1 MKIPL
6 FSKIFGGCLLIIV
19 LFSAL
24 IPLLSFNLIKT
35 HYINTFTDNFKNLAI
50 ILLPEVTPL
59 LEKQKFQELD
69 AYVKTLKNRIHT
81 RITIIDREGRVLAD
95 SEKDPKTMEN
105 HKIRPEVS
113 EALSGSMG
121 KSMRFSI
128 TVEENMLYVA
138 IPIEQDTKISGVIR
152 MSVSLRQIDSLLNEL
167 KKHILW
173 IDVVMTV
180 FSLAIAFMLS
190 RGISAPVKTLVQA
203 IKKISQGDFSAKI
216 FLKNEDELKDLGD
229 SINDMREQMRDLF
242 ADISGRNEELNTII
256 SSMQEPLVVL
266 DHEGIVKLS
275 NESFKV
281 LAGNEL
287 PHGKPRGN
295 RSETRSMDQ
304 SQGKLRGIDPRGNN
318 GIEGR
323 FYWEAVRS
331 PGFAELIKKA
341 GTEKTYFSNEVR
353 IHDRIFLGSVN
364 FLISRN
370 ETVVVLHDITDL
382 KNLEK
387 IKKDFIANLSHELR
401 TPLTAIKGFV
411 ETLEE
416 EEDIKNRRYL
426 EIIKRHTDRLMNI
439 VRDLLLLSELEEKGE
454 LMEFEDVSIGSV
466 IENILKIFENRANEK
481 GLKIVFNVTHAIPLI
496 KADPFKLEQ
505 IFINLI
511 DNAVKYTEE
520 GKITISI
527 NNDGANVLIEIVDT
541 GIGIPGEHLPRI
553 FERFYVADK
562 SRSKRLGG
570 TGLGLSIVKHIVNL
584 HNGKI
589 EVESAPGKG
598 TKITVTL
605 PINPA

>member
-35 HYINTFTDNFKNLAI
+35 HYIDTFTDNFKNLAI
-50 ILLPEVTPL
+50 TLLPEVTPL
-59 LEKQKFQELD
+59 LERQKFQELD

-81 RITIIDREGRVLAD
+81 RITIIDSEGRVLAD

-138 IPIEQDTKISGVIR
+138 IPIEKDTKISGVIR

-173 IDVVMTV
+173 IDVAMTV

-341 GTEKTYFSNEVR
+341 GTEKIYFSDEVR

-416 EEDIKNRRYL
+416 EEDIKNRHYL

-527 NNDGANVLIEIVDT
+527 NNDGAHVLIEIVDT

-598 TKITVTL
+598 TKFTVTL